1 MTANMKKRVLILL
14 ALSLLLAI
22 PAYAVFNEK
31 NFAQTLSIL
40 RSELHQENE
49 KIENMQSRLR
59 HSQQSQ
65 HDQLVEMM
73 KKCNELSLILYS
85 QNQDYT
91 FDITYAL
98 EEVTRQYEDYTRQ
111 RMPYDEIVERL
122 NLEIER
128 YEHLAEALRRL
139 PPALDKL
146 EAVPDSLSAVMDS
159 IDFRES
165 LHHHEHQEIYEH
177 DHAALYDSTGNYIRT
192 DEALLGRHLSDT
204 GHDGHDDDDD
214 DPFFLDEQGCRDRD
228 SCLFYTLN
236 LLAMYTSYRDQII
249 MDSDHYESMSSR
261 LEESYNYARNRYRL
275 IQKHIFI
282 DGQDNYFKVL
292 GTLPRYTRLAIQ
304 DTRRKYGLSDDS
316 TDAEIFRQ
324 SEWRGPM
331 INGFIL
337 FILFYILL
345 ATLISKLGVFLL
357 RNRVK
362 WFQTEEFRQRSPV
375 ITLLSGILIFA
386 ITVMIATATTGNHFF
401 QVASSLLLV
410 YAWLLAAILI
420 SLLIRIQPDN
430 IRKVSRL
437 YMPVAL
443 LGLIVITFRII
454 FIPNRLINLIFP
466 PILLIFSIWQF
477 VLCHQAGRDKE
488 SQGDL
493 LNSWLTFT
501 VMLATTV
508 IAWSGYV
515 LLSLQIFLWWLFQL
529 AVLESITAL
538 RLLLRNYEEKH
549 LKKKLLAY
557 KKDHQVFDPKRKDSY
572 IAVTWFSDLAQKA
585 VFPILLILSVP
596 FCLWMAS
603 DIFDLTEVCKEMFHR
618 PFFNLADKDGNPIL
632 HLSFYKI
639 VLVSTLFF
647 VFSFFSYLLKA
658 LYRKFKFDRVSAR
671 EKNTHIH
678 SNDINFTLS
687 DNVIGILVWGSYI
700 AMSILLLKIPM
711 GALSLVAA
719 GLAAGLGLA
728 MKDILNNFIYG
739 IQLMSGRLRVGDFIE
754 CDGVRGKVTSISY
767 QSTQIQTLE
776 DTLIAF
782 TNTTLFNKSFKNL
795 TRGSAYEF
803 VKVTVGVPY
812 GTDIDQVRTLL
823 LQSSQN
829 LMTKD
834 KYGRNIVDAKRGIS
848 VTFDNFGESSV
859 DIALKQYV
867 LVEEEIGFIARA
879 KELIYNT
886 LKENGIE
893 IPFPQQDIYIK
904 STVPSE
910 H

>member
-466 PILLIFSIWQF
+466 LGWHARK
-477 VLCHQAGRDKE
+477 VYR
-488 SQGDL
+488 
-493 LNSWLTFT
+493 TF
-501 VMLATTV
+501 
-508 IAWSGYV
+508 
-515 LLSLQIFLWWLFQL
+515 
-529 AVLESITAL
+529 
-538 RLLLRNYEEKH
+538 RC
-549 LKKKLLAY
+549 
-557 KKDHQVFDPKRKDSY
+557 RK
-572 IAVTWFSDLAQKA
+572 
-585 VFPILLILSVP
+585 
-596 FCLWMAS
+596 AS
-603 DIFDLTEVCKEMFHR
+603 F
-618 PFFNLADKDGNPIL
+618 
-632 HLSFYKI
+632 
-639 VLVSTLFF
+639 
-647 VFSFFSYLLKA
+647 
-658 LYRKFKFDRVSAR
+658 
-671 EKNTHIH
+671 
-678 SNDINFTLS
+678 
-687 DNVIGILVWGSYI
+687 
-700 AMSILLLKIPM
+700 
-711 GALSLVAA
+711 
-719 GLAAGLGLA
+719 
-728 MKDILNNFIYG
+728 
-739 IQLMSGRLRVGDFIE
+739 
-754 CDGVRGKVTSISY
+754 
-767 QSTQIQTLE
+767 
-776 DTLIAF
+776 
-782 TNTTLFNKSFKNL
+782 
-795 TRGSAYEF
+795 
-803 VKVTVGVPY
+803 
-812 GTDIDQVRTLL
+812 
-823 LQSSQN
+823 
-829 LMTKD
+829 
-834 KYGRNIVDAKRGIS
+834 
-848 VTFDNFGESSV
+848 
-859 DIALKQYV
+859 
-867 LVEEEIGFIARA
+867 
-879 KELIYNT
+879 
-886 LKENGIE
+886 
-893 IPFPQQDIYIK
+893 
-904 STVPSE
+904 
-910 H
+910 